1 MGRKSTDSPGLV
13 RVDRVVLLYEP
24 EASATDKQY
33 SEQEIPLGENY
44 PPEIAADSLEMPLE
58 FGLRGYNNP
67 THAESNL
74 KGYLW

>member
-1 MGRKSTDSPGLV
+1 MGRKFHDSRGV
-13 RVDRVVLLYEP
+13 IRVDCVVLLYEP

-44 PPEIAADSLEMPLE
+44 PPELSAASLEIPLE

-67 THAESNL
+67 THAAINL